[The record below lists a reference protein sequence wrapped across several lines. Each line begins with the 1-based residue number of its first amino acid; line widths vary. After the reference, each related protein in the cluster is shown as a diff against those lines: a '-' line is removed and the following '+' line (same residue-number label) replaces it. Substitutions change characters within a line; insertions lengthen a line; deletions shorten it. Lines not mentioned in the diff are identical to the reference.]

1 MPGSFH
7 RAQQQRSG
15 SCVKRELF
23 LCGKGK
29 SFEILKLTAR
39 KRRKDDRYVSC
50 RMPSGRRILSRLQ
63 TASSSAHKCYTSN
76 SHLEE
81 RENVIPIASMVTL
94 PKHGFLPDIPRESNL
109 LFEFLLYM
117 LGVIILLLQYVN
129 LYKTVWWLPHSHA
142 NYALNF
148 YLIDPYLVSFLMLLM
163 SRRLVWCFVQEVYG
177 SKNRKSVL
185 YWLVQFIKL
194 IFVLGILGTFCWTAY
209 HVVVRY
215 SLVNCLFLCYPLAT
229 YLILFGFTVKPV
241 FQKSLVWPCQVVDK
255 CISISSSS
263 SSTQKHKTS
272 RDTNNEENV
281 LFHNC
286 TLTPDIVREEVEC
299 LKQDFNNRVKQVL
312 FNSMLTAYYMA
323 FVPLCFA
330 QNTLYY
336 DTYWVGQHVCLAWL
350 CAFLLLIVHFL
361 PPQYLDLLH
370 KCALHLG
377 RWQKVEGRHAHVPYN
392 AWSELQVWPPGVLVK
407 HVRGLFRAEGINITA
422 EPGNSMH
429 VRFYFLF
436 HRPLRIT
443 HYLLFLCFTL
453 VIYQFVRLLLCT
465 EWNHIVSLALMLFCC
480 DYTLF
485 KLLRDRII
493 LNRTYKEEEEKDGS
507 H

>member
-1 MPGSFH
+1 
-7 RAQQQRSG
+7 
-15 SCVKRELF
+15 
-23 LCGKGK
+23 
-29 SFEILKLTAR
+29 
-39 KRRKDDRYVSC
+39 
-50 RMPSGRRILSRLQ
+50 MPSGRRILSRVQ
-63 TASSSAHKCYTSN
+63 TASSSAHKCYSSN
-76 SHLEE
+76 SYSEE
-81 RENVIPIASMVTL
+81 RENVIPLVSMVTL
-94 PKHGFLPDIPRESNL
+94 PRHGYLPDIPRENNL

-117 LGVIILLLQYVN
+117 LGVLILFLQYVN

-148 YLIDPYLVSFLMLLM
+148 YLIDPYLVSFLLLLM

-177 SKNRKSVL
+177 SKNKKSVL
-185 YWLVQFIKL
+185 YWFVQLIKL
-194 IFVLGILGTFCWTAY
+194 VIVTGILGTFCWSAY
-209 HVVVRY
+209 HVIVRY
-215 SLVNCLFLCYPLAT
+215 SFVNSLFLCYPLAT
-229 YLILFGFTVKPV
+229 YLILFGFTLKPI
-241 FQKSLVWPCQVVDK
+241 FQRNLLWPCQVVDK
-255 CISISSSS
+255 SVSPSS
-263 SSTQKHKTS
+263 QKHKNSQDSSHTS
-272 RDTNNEENV
+272 SEDSV
-281 LFHNC
+281 LSHTC

-299 LKQDFNNRVKQVL
+299 LKLDFNNRVKQVL

-392 AWSELQVWPPGVLVK
+392 PWSELQVWPPGVLVK

-429 VRFYFLF
+429 SRFYFLF
-436 HRPLRIT
+436 HWPLRIT
-443 HYLLFLCFTL
+443 NYLLFLSFTL

-485 KLLRDRII
+485 KLFRDRVI
-493 LNRTYKEEEEKDGS
+493 LTSTYKDEEEKGDNS